1 MKRHGRKAGFT
12 LIELL
17 ICVAIILVISAIAI
31 PKLLSAYAASQES
44 AGAGSLRTVNTA
56 LASFQIKWGTF
67 PAALSNLGGTCN
79 ATTPATATAA
89 CLMDDVQA
97 KALAVGPVSGYAF
110 TYTQTNSGAS
120 FTLNADPAT
129 GSRASRHYYSDDG
142 LVIHFN
148 DKQAA
153 AITDPTL

>member
-1 MKRHGRKAGFT
+1 MKKQQGFS

-17 ICVAIILVISAIAI
+17 IVVAIILVISAIAI

-44 AGAGSLRTVNTA
+44 AGAGTLRSVDTA
-56 LASFQIKWGTF
+56 LAAYQLKWGTF
-67 PAALSNLGGTCN
+67 PAALSNLGGVCN
-79 ATTPATATAA
+79 ATTPATPTAA

-97 KALAVGPVSGYAF
+97 KAMPTGPVASYAW
-110 TYTQTNSGAS
+110 TYVQGTGGSD

-129 GSRASRHYYSDDG
+129 GSRANRHYWSDSG

-148 DKQAA
+148 DKAA
-153 AITDPTL
+153 AAATDPTL